1 MLFIVEFQKLSVFP
15 PCKGLDIHRGGGD
28 LEDQTVKQVNF
39 SEASLE
45 FPLGIEGLDRIISAI
60 T

>member
-1 MLFIVEFQKLSVFP
+1 MEFQKLSVFP
-15 PCKGLDIHRGGGD
+15 PCKGLDIHRGGRD